1 MNISVISF
9 RISHI
14 SRSEAMLSDAEK
26 QFLLKI
32 ARQSVESAVR
42 KSPEIETTPSLPTLP
57 SLEKPRGAFVTLR
70 IENILRGCI
79 GYVDPVKP
87 LRETVRLASAK
98 AALEDTRFSPILPEE
113 LPDVW
118 IELSVLLPMERIT
131 GIEEIEIGRHGVV
144 VDSGRLRGLLLP
156 QVAVEYGWSR
166 GRFVGGTAR
175 KAGLSFNAWNERGV
189 TVSVFTAE
197 IFSER
202 SL

>member
-1 MNISVISF
+1 
-9 RISHI
+9 
-14 SRSEAMLSDAEK
+14 MLSDAEK

-42 KSPEIETTPSLPTLP
+42 KSPEIESTPSLPTLP
-57 SLEKPRGAFVTLR
+57 SMEKPRGAFVTLR

-118 IELSVLLPMERIT
+118 IELSVLSPMERIT

-166 GRFVGGTAR
+166 ETFVGQTAR
-175 KAGLSFNAWNERGV
+175 KAGLSFNAWNEPGV